1 MVQNKENGR
10 CFMIP
15 LGSKMKKAK
24 GVKKCGELHN
34 GKHMYGLSE
43 AICRLNSLQIAF
55 FMCVFDC

>member
-1 MVQNKENGR
+1 
-10 CFMIP
+10 MIP

-43 AICRLNSLQIAF
+43 AICRLNSLQMAF